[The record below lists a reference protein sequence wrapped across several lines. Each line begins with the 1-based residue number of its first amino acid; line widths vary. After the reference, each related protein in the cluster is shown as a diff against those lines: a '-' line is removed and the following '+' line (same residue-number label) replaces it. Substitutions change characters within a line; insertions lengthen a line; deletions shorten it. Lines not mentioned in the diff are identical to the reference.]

1 MLKLYFALDSN
12 DEIFVINCSV
22 MEKCLML
29 DGADVFKQLL
39 GITNDRFADVP
50 LKTDEEGRI
59 LLFRDLDIS
68 KTEWM
73 YLNHFL
79 NHGRPQFDCYSWEQ
93 KCSLMENINWTASKL
108 GGVPCFDVF
117 YRTFYEKNK
126 QPIFNP
132 KCPDDDEF
140 DRYHW
145 VLENFP
151 NRSLRTASK
160 EWSATRHFRMGI
172 TDFVWWRREKK

>member
-73 YLNHFL
+73 YLN
-79 NHGRPQFDCYSWEQ
+79 
-93 KCSLMENINWTASKL
+93 
-108 GGVPCFDVF
+108 
-117 YRTFYEKNK
+117 
-126 QPIFNP
+126 
-132 KCPDDDEF
+132 
-140 DRYHW
+140 
-145 VLENFP
+145 
-151 NRSLRTASK
+151 
-160 EWSATRHFRMGI
+160 
-172 TDFVWWRREKK
+172 